1 MSDDIL
7 NPDSHARLQLDLQ
20 VDQYTGGHKMS
31 ECSVIRRTASAFVLL
46 VMLSA
51 PQVLAQ
57 TAADCAAIAD
67 RAARDAGYPMG
78 GIVRGS
84 ARGAA
89 FGAIVGSA
97 RQRSQHNRT
106 YEAVFDARMR
116 GAYRDTHRY
125 P

>member
-1 MSDDIL
+1 
-7 NPDSHARLQLDLQ
+7 
-20 VDQYTGGHKMS
+20 MS

-89 FGAIVGSA
+89 FGAIVGGDRKSAGRGAALGAIVGSA
-97 RQRSQHNRT
+97 RQRSQHIRT
-106 YEAVFDARMR
+106 YEAVFDACMR
-116 GAYRDTHRY
+116 GAYRDPYR
-125 P
+125 